1 MLRSRY
7 VVEIANTDTVFDAI
21 APESKA
27 VVAGSRSSLSICKT
41 GETILIQIESC
52 DLASLRAAT
61 NSWLRLVMVATE
73 IDAVVTE
80 ELNPKPY
87 KCD

>member
-7 VVEIANTDTVFDAI
+7 AIEVPDTGAVFSAI
-21 APESKA
+21 APELETA
-27 VVAGSRSSLSICKT
+27 IAGSRSSLRIFRT
-41 GETILIQIESC
+41 EEALLVQIES
-52 DLASLRAAT
+52 DDIASLRAAT

-73 IDAVVTE
+73 INAVAAE

>member
-7 VVEIANTDTVFDAI
+7 IVEIANTDAIFSAI
-21 APESKA
+21 APELEA
-27 VVAGSRSSLSICKT
+27 AVAGSRSSLSICKT
-41 GETILIQIESC
+41 GETIIIEIESS

-80 ELNPKPY
+80 ELSPKPY
-87 KCD
+87 KSD